1 MGLFKSKAEKEL
13 DSIIQSLEMNMANNY
28 KDNAQANLK
37 ELSEAI
43 GTMKA
48 SGVLKAG
55 ALTKYEGILDGY
67 RDEERRK
74 DKCDEGSRWEK
85 DHL

>member
-37 ELSEAI
+37 ELGEALEA
-43 GTMKA
+43 MKA

-55 ALTKYEGILDGY
+55 TLAKYESILEGY
-67 RDEERRK
+67 RDKMKGYTHK
-74 DKCDEGSRWEK
+74 DQKPYW
-85 DHL
+85 H

>member
-1 MGLFKSKAEKEL
+1 MSIFKSKAEKEL
-13 DSIIQSLEMNMANNY
+13 EEIIKSLKMNMANNY

-67 RDEERRK
+67 RDKMKGYTHK
-74 DKCDEGSRWEK
+74 DQKPYW
-85 DHL
+85 H